1 MALGERRRG
10 NRVAN
15 MRGTVFTPVASREGF
30 AQEFRPSESR
40 PDGDDMTGVGA
51 NLRREEPRWSRP
63 QRVFF
68 TLGAAVFCWAVPIAA
83 IYWLVS

>member
-1 MALGERRRG
+1 
-10 NRVAN
+10 
-15 MRGTVFTPVASREGF
+15 
-30 AQEFRPSESR
+30 
-40 PDGDDMTGVGA
+40 MTGVGA